1 LLTLKTANF
10 FSVPSTV
17 TFVSSGATTI
27 VNFGSAGSFTFN
39 PLGNWPLIVLQGGAV
54 LATYGVIIVWALVL
68 GAIVWGLSLGQFS
81 GLFSGWNFS
90 NRFFQAVKR
99 VIFVSLHH

>member
-1 LLTLKTANF
+1 
-10 FSVPSTV
+10 V

-81 GLFSGWNFS
+81 GLFSGWYFS
-90 NRFFQAVKR
+90 NRFFQAVNESFLL
-99 VIFVSLHH
+99 V